1 MDLGR
6 LSQIFR
12 FTGDALMIGSR
23 AVLIKKI
30 RDTNSVSGLSLQTQV
45 IYLIAYMFRYLD
57 IFSLGGR
64 FSVLRIYNTVMKV
77 VFICYQMY
85 IVFLIAVQH
94 RGTYNR
100 RFDNFRLP
108 VLFGIAFLI
117 APFVKGETFTLGSYL
132 EEYLYTVSLILE
144 AVAILP
150 QLVMIQEAGDC
161 ETLTSRYILMLGLY
175 RLNYAVY
182 FVLKYMS
189 GRGLD
194 FLILI
199 TSLIQTGLYAD
210 FFAVY
215 YRHVTK
221 NIRFSVTRKL

>member
-6 LSQIFR
+6 VSQIFR
-12 FTGDALMIGSR
+12 FTGDALMIASR
-23 AVLIKKI
+23 AMLIKKI
-30 RDTNSVSGLSLQTQV
+30 RDTSSVSGLSLQTQV
-45 IYLIAYMFRYLD
+45 IYLVAYAFRYLD
-57 IFSLGGR
+57 IFTISGR
-64 FSVLRIYNTVMKV
+64 YTPLRVYNTIMKI
-77 VFICYQMY
+77 VFIAYQ
-85 IVFLIAVQH
+85 ICIIFLIAVRH

-108 VLFGIAFLI
+108 ILFLAAFGVSV
-117 APFVKGETFTLGSYL
+117 FVKGETFTLGSYL

-175 RLNYAVY
+175 RLNYAMY
-182 FVLKYMS
+182 FVLKYMA
-189 GRGLD
+189 GRGIDL
-194 FLILI
+194 LILI

-221 NIRFSVTRKL
+221 NVNFSFTRKL